1 MNMAPNI
8 PQLLTTAVGFL
19 ILVWIMKK
27 YAWGP
32 IIDMLDQRRDKI
44 ENDYVAAESELADA
58 KSLKTDFETKL
69 GEISVI
75 QREKVQ
81 EAVRKGEGLAEGIV
95 TKARGE
101 MDQARQKSMQDLEIE
116 TRKAELQLRDD
127 VANLAIGA
135 AEKLIGERL
144 DDAKHRQ
151 LIQQY
156 IDQLGETPNA

>member
-1 MNMAPNI
+1 MNMTPNI
-8 PQLLTTAVGFL
+8 PQLLTTVVGFL

-32 IIDMLDQRRDKI
+32 ILDLLDQRREKI
-44 ENDYVAAESELADA
+44 ENDYVAAEKELSEAE
-58 KSLKTDFETKL
+58 SLKSDFETKL
-69 GEISVI
+69 GEIATI

-81 EAVRKGEGLAEGIV
+81 EGVKRGEELASNIV
-95 TKARGE
+95 AKARDE
-101 MDQARQKSMQDLEIE
+101 MEQARQKGMQDLDIE

-127 VANLAIGA
+127 VAELAIGA

-144 DDAKHRQ
+144 DEAKHRQ

-156 IDQLGETPNA
+156 IDRLGGTPHA

>member
-8 PQLLTTAVGFL
+8 PQLLTTLVGFL

-32 IIDMLDQRRDKI
+32 ILDMLDARRDKI
-44 ENDYVAAESELADA
+44 ENDYAAAEKELSEAET
-58 KSLKTDFETKL
+58 LKGDFESKL

-75 QREKVQ
+75 QRERVQ
-81 EAVRKGEGLAEGIV
+81 EAVKKGEELADGIV
-95 TKARGE
+95 VKARGE
-101 MDQARQKSMQDLEIE
+101 MDEARQKSMQDLDIE

-127 VANLAIGA
+127 VATLAIGA

-156 IDQLGETPNA
+156 IDRLGEMPNA

>member
-1 MNMAPNI
+1 MNMTPNI
-8 PQLLTTAVGFL
+8 PQLLTTLVGFL

-32 IIDMLDQRRDKI
+32 ILDMLDQRREKI
-44 ENDYVAAESELADA
+44 ESDYASAEKELSAAES
-58 KSLKTDFETKL
+58 LKADFETKL
-69 GEISVI
+69 GEIAVI

-81 EAVRKGEGLAEGIV
+81 EGVKKGEELAGGIV
-95 TKARGE
+95 AKARAE
-101 MDQARQKSMQDLEIE
+101 MDQARQKGMQDLEIE
-116 TRKAELQLRDD
+116 TRKAELELRDD
-127 VANLAIGA
+127 VAQLAIGA

-156 IDQLGETPNA
+156 IDQLGESPHA

>member
-27 YAWGP
+27 FAWGP
-32 IIDMLDQRRDKI
+32 ILDMLDARRDKI
-44 ENDYVAAESELADA
+44 ENDYAAAEKELSEAET
-58 KSLKTDFETKL
+58 LKADFEGKL
-69 GEISVI
+69 GEIAVI

-81 EAVRKGEGLAEGIV
+81 EAVKKGEELRDGIV
-95 TKARGE
+95 TKARSD
-101 MDQARQKSMQDLEIE
+101 MDEAREKGMQALEIE
-116 TRKAELQLRDD
+116 AQKAELQLRDD
-127 VANLAIGA
+127 VAELAIGA

-144 DDAKHRQ
+144 DEAKHRQ

-156 IDQLGETPNA
+156 IDELGSGSNA

>member
-1 MNMAPNI
+1 MNMAPNW
-8 PQLLTTAVGFL
+8 PQLITTAIGFL
-19 ILVWIMKK
+19 ILVGIMKK

-32 IIDMLDQRRDKI
+32 ILDMLDARRDKI
-44 ENDYVAAESELADA
+44 ENDYAAAEKELSEAETL
-58 KSLKTDFETKL
+58 KSDFEGKL
-69 GEISVI
+69 GEIAVI

-81 EAVRKGEGLAEGIV
+81 EAVKKGEELRDGIV
-95 TKARGE
+95 AKARGE
-101 MDQARQKSMQDLEIE
+101 MDEAREKGMQALEIE

-127 VANLAIGA
+127 VADLAIGA

-156 IDQLGETPNA
+156 IDQLGSGSNA

>member
-8 PQLLTTAVGFL
+8 PQLLTTIVGFL

-32 IIDMLDQRRDKI
+32 ILDLLDQRREKI
-44 ENDYVAAESELADA
+44 ETDYAAAEKELSEAEA
-58 KSLKTDFETKL
+58 LKADFETKL
-69 GEISVI
+69 SEIATI

-81 EAVRKGEGLAEGIV
+81 EGVK
-95 TKARGE
+95 RGE
-101 MDQARQKSMQDLEIE
+101 DLAANIVARAREDMDQARHKGMQDLEIE

-127 VANLAIGA
+127 VVEIAIGA

-156 IDQLGETPNA
+156 IDQLGETPHA

>member
-1 MNMAPNI
+1 MNMTPNV
-8 PQLLTTAVGFL
+8 PQLLTTLVGFL

-27 YAWGP
+27 FAWGP
-32 IIDMLDQRRDKI
+32 VLDMLDARRDKI
-44 ENDYVAAESELADA
+44 ENDYAAAEKELSEAET
-58 KSLKTDFETKL
+58 LKADFEGKL
-69 GEISVI
+69 GEIAVI

-81 EAVRKGEGLAEGIV
+81 EAVKRGEELRDGIV

-101 MDQARQKSMQDLEIE
+101 MDEAREKGMQALEIE

-127 VANLAIGA
+127 VADLAIGA

-151 LIQQY
+151 LIQKY
-156 IDQLGETPNA
+156 IDQLGSGSNA

>member
-1 MNMAPNI
+1 MAPNI
-8 PQLLTTAVGFL
+8 PQLLTTAIGFL

-27 YAWGP
+27 FAWGP
-32 IIDMLDQRRDKI
+32 IIDMIDQRRDKI
-44 ENDYVAAESELADA
+44 EKDYVAAEKELSEATT
-58 KSLKTDFETKL
+58 LKTDFETKL

-81 EAVRKGEGLAEGIV
+81 EAVKRGEQLADGIV

-101 MDQARQKSMQDLEIE
+101 MDQARVKSMQDLEIE
-116 TRKAELQLRDD
+116 TRKAELELRDD

-156 IDQLGETPNA
+156 IDQLGSGSNA

>member
-1 MNMAPNI
+1 MNMTPNI
-8 PQLLTTAVGFL
+8 PQLLTTVVGFL
-19 ILVWIMKK
+19 ILMWIMKK

-32 IIDMLDQRRDKI
+32 ILDLLDQRREKI
-44 ENDYVAAESELADA
+44 ENDYAAAEHELAEA
-58 KSLKTDFETKL
+58 ETLKTDFETKL
-69 GEISVI
+69 GEIATI

-81 EAVRKGEGLAEGIV
+81 EGVKRGEELANNIV
-95 TKARGE
+95 VKARNE
-101 MDQARQKSMQDLEIE
+101 MDQAREKGMQDLEIE

-127 VANLAIGA
+127 VAELAIGA

-156 IDQLGETPNA
+156 IDQLGEAPRA

>member
-32 IIDMLDQRRDKI
+32 ILDMLDARRDKI
-44 ENDYVAAESELADA
+44 ENDYAAAEKELSEAET
-58 KSLKTDFETKL
+58 LKADFEGKL
-69 GEISVI
+69 GEIAVI

-81 EAVRKGEGLAEGIV
+81 EAVKRGEDLADGIV

-127 VANLAIGA
+127 VAALAIGA

-156 IDQLGETPNA
+156 IDQLGESPNA

>member
-8 PQLLTTAVGFL
+8 PQLLTTAIGFL

-32 IIDMLDQRRDKI
+32 IIDMIDQRRDKI
-44 ENDYVAAESELADA
+44 EKDYVAAEKELSEAA
-58 KSLKTDFETKL
+58 TLKTDFETKL
-69 GEISVI
+69 GEIAVI

-81 EAVRKGEGLAEGIV
+81 EAVKRGEQLADGIV
-95 TKARGE
+95 TKAHGE
-101 MDQARQKSMQDLEIE
+101 MDRARAKSMQDLEIE
-116 TRKAELQLRDD
+116 TRKAELELRDD

-156 IDQLGETPNA
+156 IDQLGSGSNA

>member
-8 PQLLTTAVGFL
+8 PQLLTTLVGFL
-19 ILVWIMKK
+19 ILVWIMRKF
-27 YAWGP
+27 AWGP
-32 IIDMLDQRRDKI
+32 ILDLLDARRDKI
-44 ENDYVAAESELADA
+44 ENDYAAAEKELSEAET
-58 KSLKTDFETKL
+58 LKGDFETKL
-69 GEISVI
+69 SEISVI
-75 QREKVQ
+75 QRERVQ
-81 EAVRKGEGLAEGIV
+81 EGVKKGEELAANIV

-101 MDQARQKSMQDLEIE
+101 MDQARQKGMQDLDIE

-156 IDQLGETPNA
+156 IDQLGESPNA